1 MRVTKWGNSLGIRL
15 PKKVVE
21 AMKLEAGDHLAI
33 ATAGDGRYEISK
45 RERRK
50 ELIEGREAILVR
62 TGAGRK
68 VRS

>member
-21 AMKLEAGDHLAI
+21 AMKLEAGDQLAI

-45 RERRK
+45 RERSK
-50 ELIEGREAILVR
+50 AFIEGRDGILVR